1 MRMPQRTWLAIALF
15 LLATPVL
22 PSGYLSDRV
31 ADQFR
36 ETLVRAD
43 RAHAKGDYHLAM
55 ALLEGSLYPTGLR
68 IAIDSHSL
76 DPRGSDQKEAVRQA
90 FSTWSELL
98 DGDFPIVLVGESE
111 NYDVVIRF
119 VDSIPEAGAH
129 GLGLIKVRKNFRW
142 SSEAH
147 EVRYSG
153 SIQVVRSAPG
163 GRLSPAETLDVVMH
177 ELGHLLG
184 LADVSRISDLMG
196 PLVRGKPILQPTKP
210 EIDAVKQL
218 RETIRQRI
226 RRVQASLSPSGT
238 SGEYTEQIVHVVLPA
253 QN

>member
-55 ALLEGSLYPTGLR
+55 ALLEGSLYSTGVR
-68 IAIDSHSL
+68 IAIDAHSL
-76 DPRGSDQKEAVRQA
+76 DPRQMDQEEAVRQA
-90 FSTWSELL
+90 FSKWSESL
-98 DGDFPIVLVGESE
+98 DGDFPIRLVGDSE

-119 VDSIPEAGAH
+119 VDSIPEAGSH
-129 GLGLIKVRKNFRW
+129 GLGLIKVRKNYRW

-147 EVRYSG
+147 EVSYSG
-153 SIQVVRSAPG
+153 SIQVVRAAAG
-163 GRLSPAETLDVVMH
+163 GPLTPAETLDVVMH

-184 LADVSRISDLMG
+184 LADVSRTSDLMG
-196 PLVRGKPILQPTKP
+196 PMVRGKPVLQPTKP
-210 EIDAVKQL
+210 EVDAVKDL
-218 RETIRQRI
+218 RETIRRRI
-226 RRVQASLSPSGT
+226 KLVQANLSPSGT
-238 SGEYTEQIVHVVLPA
+238 SGEYTQQIVHLVLAA